1 MSEDRSGSSSDQQKS
16 WFERLAQAFH
26 DEPRSREDIIEL
38 LQTAVKSEVIDRD
51 AFSIAE
57 GALEVSEVQARD
69 IMIPPSQM
77 VVIKS
82 EDDPK
87 TSIRKVI
94 DSSHSRFPVVGE
106 DSDEILGVLLAK
118 DLLPLLFKDG
128 DVTLED
134 ILDRLRPAN
143 FIPESKRLN
152 VLLNDFRTKR
162 YHMAIVLD
170 EYGSVSGLV
179 TIEDVLEQIVGEI
192 EDETDR
198 LENEDI
204 QATDQQGIFLVP
216 ALVSVEDFNEFFS
229 TNISEEEFDT
239 IGGIIV
245 QQFGHVPSRGEEMTY
260 EGFHFNVVKSDGRR
274 VKTLQVTKVSDED
287 TI

>member
-1 MSEDRSGSSSDQQKS
+1 MSEDRSSNSNDHKS
-16 WFERLAQAFH
+16 WFERLAHAFH
-26 DEPRSREDIIEL
+26 DEPRSREDLVKL
-38 LQTAVKSEVIDRD
+38 LEAAVKSDIIDQD
-51 AFSIAE
+51 AFTLVE

-77 VVIKS
+77 VFIKS

-94 DSSHSRFPVVGE
+94 ESSHSRFPVVGE
-106 DSDEILGVLLAK
+106 EPDEILGVLLAK

-128 DVTLED
+128 ELVIDD
-134 ILDRLRPAN
+134 ILSRLRPAN

-152 VLLNDFRTKR
+152 VLLNEFRTKR
-162 YHMAIVLD
+162 YHMALVLD

-204 QATDQQGIFLVP
+204 QATDEKNVFLVP
-216 ALVSVEDFNEFFS
+216 ALCTIEDFNEFFK
-229 TNISEEEFDT
+229 IELSEDDFDT
-239 IGGIIV
+239 VGGIIV
-245 QQFGHVPSRGEEMTY
+245 QQFGHVPVRGEEISFSNLH
-260 EGFHFNVVKSDGRR
+260 FHVVKSDGRR
-274 VKTLQVTKVSDED
+274 VKTIQVSIPTSDTTE
-287 TI
+287 

>member
-1 MSEDRSGSSSDQQKS
+1 MSEDRSGSSNDQQKS

-26 DEPRSREDIIEL
+26 DEPRNRGDIIEL

-51 AFSIAE
+51 AYTIAE

-77 VVIKS
+77 IVIKS

-128 DVTLED
+128 DITLED

-152 VLLNDFRTKR
+152 VLLNEFRTKR

-198 LENEDI
+198 LENEGI
-204 QATDQQGIFLVP
+204 QPTDQEGVFAVP
-216 ALVSVEDFNEFFS
+216 ALVSVEDFNEFFDA
-229 TNISEEEFDT
+229 NISEEEFDT

-245 QQFGHVPSRGEEMTY
+245 QQFGHVPTRGEDITFES
-260 EGFHFNVVKSDGRR
+260 FHFNVVKSDGRR
-274 VKTLQVTKVSDED
+274 VKTLQVSKVKED
-287 TI
+287 SIL